1 MLNQTTPGI
10 GHNGRPPMSPAEDFL
25 HIRIGLERA
34 LSRVPQ
40 QSVASACRVT
50 RQCIGHYIAGTR
62 EMTLPRACQIARATG
77 FRLVLVPVEE

>member
-1 MLNQTTPGI
+1 MTATHATI

-25 HIRIGLERA
+25 HIRLGLERG
-34 LSRVPQ
+34 LSRRTQ

-77 FRLVLVPVEE
+77 YRLALVKVED